1 MATYIFFNLRDVI
14 GTCLNIQWGARA
26 PPGREKNF
34 FGTICRGNLY
44 VHPQAEQE
52 VNFLR
57 NFCWVTGGKG
67 WSVLVVNLAALFTE
81 DDD

>member
-1 MATYIFFNLRDVI
+1 MSKHSV
-14 GTCLNIQWGARA
+14 GCTCT
-26 PPGREKNF
+26 PGRENF
-34 FGTICRGNLY
+34 FGIICRGNLY

-67 WSVLVVNLAALFTE
+67 WSVVVVNLAALFTE